1 MNNEEKRIV
10 SEGYD
15 KIAEKYLAKRNSDVY
30 EMKLLPEFVEK
41 VQAMALKGKVL
52 DAGCGAGVPFTEELS
67 QYFDVIGI
75 DISEKQIS
83 LAKEL
88 VPKAKFYCRDMLTL
102 DFPDEFFD
110 GIISYYAIIHVPREE
125 HFEILK
131 NINRMLKKGGLMLIG
146 MSSRDD
152 PGTTYDDFFDE
163 TMYWSSF
170 DTETN
175 MKLIKESGFEILW
188 MKEIEDSLG
197 DSCHPFFLAK
207 KID

>member
-1 MNNEEKRIV
+1 MNNEEKKIV

-15 KIAEKYLAKRNSDVY
+15 KMAEKYLAFRNSEQD
-30 EMKLLPEFVEK
+30 ECELLPEFIEK
-41 VQAMALKGKVL
+41 VQALTSNGKVL
-52 DAGCGAGVPFTEELS
+52 DAGCGSGIPYTDKLS

-83 LAKEL
+83 IAKRL
-88 VPKAKFYCRDMLTL
+88 VPKAKFFAKDMLNL

-125 HFEILK
+125 HFEILT
-131 NINRMLKKGGLMLIG
+131 NFNRMLKKGGLMLLG
-146 MSSRDD
+146 MSSLDD
-152 PGTTYDDFFDE
+152 PGTSYDDFFGE

-175 MKLIKESGFEILW
+175 LKLIKESGFELLW
-188 MKEIEDSLG
+188 MKKIEDSLS
-197 DSCHPFFLAK
+197 DNYHPFFLVRK
-207 KID
+207 K